1 MKNSDAI
8 NRIIEEV
15 AVKHG
20 ISLGR
25 DDPVL
30 MVYTINRQL
39 MESVAKIQQEAL
51 DKYLC
56 SMEKSAG
63 RIHDQAALS
72 LDNRMREASTVM
84 RQALLQEAE
93 RLFSQQR
100 KDSQAIN
107 DRMIEGYFKWLR
119 FAAFNAVVSA
129 LTIMAAGIVL
139 WFVVNS

>member
-1 MKNSDAI
+1 MKNSDVI
-8 NRIIEEV
+8 NLIIEEV

-39 MESVAKIQQEAL
+39 MESGVKIQQEAL

-56 SMEKSAG
+56 SMEKSAV

-93 RLFSQQR
+93 HLFSQQR

-107 DRMIEGYFKWLR
+107 DRMMEGYFMWLR

-139 WFVVNS
+139 WFVVDS

>member
-1 MKNSDAI
+1 VKNSDAI

-39 MESVAKIQQEAL
+39 MESSAKIQQEAL

-63 RIHDQAALS
+63 RIHNQAALS
-72 LDNRMREASTVM
+72 LDIRMREASTVM

-100 KDSQAIN
+100 KDSQTIN
-107 DRMIEGYFKWLR
+107 DRMMEGYFKWLR
-119 FAAFNAVVSA
+119 FAAFNAVSA

-139 WFVVNS
+139 WFVVDS

>member
-1 MKNSDAI
+1 MNGDSDVI

-25 DDPVL
+25 DDPIL

-39 MESVAKIQQEAL
+39 MESSARIQQDTLE
-51 DKYLC
+51 KYLC

-63 RIHDQAALS
+63 RIHDQAACA
-72 LDNRMREASTVM
+72 LDRKIREVSASM
-84 RQALLQEAE
+84 GQALQREAE

-100 KDSQAIN
+100 KENQAIN
-107 DRMIEGYFKWLR
+107 HHMIESHRKWRR
-119 FAAFNAVVSA
+119 FTVFNVAVSVLAVV
-129 LTIMAAGIVL
+129 TAGAVL
-139 WFVVNS
+139 WSVG